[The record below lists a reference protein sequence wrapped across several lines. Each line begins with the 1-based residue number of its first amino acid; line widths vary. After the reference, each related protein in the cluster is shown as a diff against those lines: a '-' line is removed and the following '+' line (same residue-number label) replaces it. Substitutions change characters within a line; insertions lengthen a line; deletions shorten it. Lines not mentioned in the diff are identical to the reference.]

1 MVDFCSFINLS
12 IWIFINKIVCLYG
25 YMLHPLHPIHVYSSN
40 QWFIS
45 IISKTERK
53 QIFIYQI
60 IRQNCLL
67 HKIYR
72 HSQAIWNFLWWLPC
86 IFAIGD
92 ECNIG
97 GYRTV
102 AIGGYVR
109 YIHYIAILHGNDKA
123 FAKWKLLLNTICFTD
138 GVFLPYYLL
147 FYFCYF
153 FQFSPRFTPFIML
166 FYKPST

>member
-1 MVDFCSFINLS
+1 
-12 IWIFINKIVCLYG
+12 
-25 YMLHPLHPIHVYSSN
+25 MLHPLYIQSTCTLYSSN

-92 ECNIG
+92 ECNIS
-97 GYRTV
+97 GYTTV
-102 AIGGYVR
+102 AILGVR

-153 FQFSPRFTPFIML
+153 FSSLLVLPHLLCYFISHPLREYVNDIKMTCI
-166 FYKPST
+166 FDRGIYFNV